1 MFHKSYTPV
10 TSKGL
15 NNQTN
20 ACFMNSALQM
30 LYSIDEYRNL
40 ILKSRNNNNKNDKNV
55 IMSIKKIF
63 NLINNSKNVYIE
75 RENLEEPYV
84 ILYKSVFNEDLYL
97 QQDSQEFLSSI
108 LDKSNNY
115 FSNLNKLYQY
125 NFISKTYCSK
135 NNQNVLKEDVNNDSS
150 IISLDIIR
158 LVNNKK
164 ELINN
169 TLTGL
174 LKSYQKPE
182 LLNNEEKLN
191 RCLNNFKSY
200 KKININIPKENK
212 YLFIQLKRFIVT
224 NINYEEETING
235 AYIDDYIKIEHIIN
249 INGNKYFLLGAI
261 LRCGTFTSG
270 HYIYTTFKNGRV
282 YKTYNDS
289 EVINNKIGN
298 YTLENNA
305 YILLYAREY
314 NNLIQNTQKIEK
326 INEIKIKTHELDA
339 NIKKNIMTKNFLL
352 KTKIATINHNK
363 ENIEHKLDI
372 NKKYINKSKKYQ
384 TNSNKNISIKTEN
397 IEKKI
402 HNKNNL
408 LKHEINLIDK
418 KENNIKKQLKLNN
431 LYTKKLQQ
439 EENNYNLAK
448 NIQQEN
454 NNYNLAKKIQQENNN
469 YNLAKKLQQEDNNY
483 NLAKKLQ
490 QENNNYNLAKNLQK
504 ENNYNLAKN
513 LQKEKNNYNLAKNIQ
528 QENNNYNLAKKLQ
541 QEDNNKEEI
550 NKYWFIK
557 NKQAKN
563 KSKKIINNNDF
574 WFSK

>member
-10 TSKGL
+10 ISKGL

-63 NLINNSKNVYIE
+63 NLINNSKNTFIE
-75 RENLEEPYV
+75 RENLQEPYV

-97 QQDSQEFLSSI
+97 QQDSQEFLSAI

-135 NNQNVLKEDVNNDSS
+135 NNQNILKEDVHNNSS

-169 TLTGL
+169 TLTEL
-174 LKSYQKPE
+174 LKSYQKTE
-182 LLNNEEKLN
+182 LLSNEEKLN
-191 RCLNNFKSY
+191 RCLNNLKSY

-235 AYIDDYIKIEHIIN
+235 AYVDDYIKIEHVIN
-249 INGNKYFLLGAI
+249 INGNRYFLLGAI
-261 LRCGTFTSG
+261 LRGGTFTSG
-270 HYIYTTFKNGRV
+270 HYIYTTFKNGRI
-282 YKTYNDS
+282 YKTYNDN

-298 YTLENNA
+298 YTLENNS

-314 NNLIQNTQKIEK
+314 NNLVQNIPKNIKKIEK
-326 INEIKIKTHELDA
+326 INEIKDKTHELDK
-339 NIKKNIMTKNFLL
+339 NIKKNIMIKNILL
-352 KTKIATINHNK
+352 KNKIATINHDK
-363 ENIEHKLDI
+363 ENIEHKLDL
-372 NKKYINKSKKYQ
+372 NKNYIHKSKKYQ
-384 TNSNKNISIKTEN
+384 ISSNKNISIKTEN

-408 LKHEINLIDK
+408 LKYEINLIDK

-439 EENNYNLAK
+439 EENNHNLSK
-448 NIQQEN
+448 KLQQE
-454 NNYNLAKKIQQENNN
+454 ENNH
-469 YNLAKKLQQEDNNY
+469 NLAKKLQQEENNY
-483 NLAKKLQ
+483 NLSKKLQ
-490 QENNNYNLAKNLQK
+490 QE
-504 ENNYNLAKN
+504 ENNYNLS
-513 LQKEKNNYNLAKNIQ
+513 
-528 QENNNYNLAKKLQ
+528 KKLQ
-541 QEDNNKEEI
+541 QEENNHNLSKKLQQEENNYNLSKKLQQEENNISKKLKKKEEI
-550 NKYWFIK
+550 DNYWFIK
-557 NKQAKN
+557 NKKT
-563 KSKKIINNNDF
+563 KSKSKSKTKNIVNNNDF